1 MGDFGLLI
9 FPLWKDSSSGSS
21 VIQPPLCFRF
31 LGEVWGCSSLCVFF
45 FFFFFV
51 FPLDS
56 WGVESCSEFSLFF
69 LRDLCDVVDVS
80 RSLLET
86 YMKKNGN
93 AVSHNM

>member
-1 MGDFGLLI
+1 
-9 FPLWKDSSSGSS
+9 
-21 VIQPPLCFRF
+21 
-31 LGEVWGCSSLCVFF
+31 
-45 FFFFFV
+45 
-51 FPLDS
+51 LDS